1 MLYRKIG
8 KYIKEHLLSNSDKIL
23 IIEGARQI
31 GKSFIIRETGKS
43 VFKNF
48 IEINLAED
56 DNGEQFFKNIRT
68 TESFYLA
75 LSSRAGASL
84 NHYEDTLVFID
95 EIQQYPQFLTLLK
108 FLREEKRYHFIASGS
123 LLGLTL
129 RSTTSIPIGSIIRK
143 PMFQLDFEEFL
154 LANGF
159 GRNALLALNNQF
171 NAHEPLTEELHRHLL
186 GLFRRY
192 LLIGGMPDA
201 VNTYLETHNIVKV
214 REIHNSI
221 LSLYGDDAAK
231 YEKQSQK
238 NLLIRRIYGMIP
250 SQMENKKK
258 RIVAKDI
265 RDRKG
270 DRYAQYQEEFEYLIS
285 AGIALDVQ
293 AITNP
298 TYPLRESSQKNLL
311 KLYLNDV
318 GLLTSQLYHNNIR
331 PVLEDESSVNLGAVY
346 ESVVAQELRSK
357 EHYLFYY
364 DNRKKGEVDFLIDDY
379 ADTGVIPIEV
389 KSGKD
394 YSVHSALNNLLSA
407 SDYRVSQAM
416 VLSNERKIEQKGK
429 ILYMP
434 IYFLLF
440 IGADDKQSYTT
451 F

>member
-159 GRNALLALNNQF
+159 GRSALLALNNQF

-231 YEKQSQK
+231 YEQ
-238 NLLIRRIYGMIP
+238 
-250 SQMENKKK
+250 
-258 RIVAKDI
+258 
-265 RDRKG
+265 
-270 DRYAQYQEEFEYLIS
+270 
-285 AGIALDVQ
+285 
-293 AITNP
+293 
-298 TYPLRESSQKNLL
+298 
-311 KLYLNDV
+311 
-318 GLLTSQLYHNNIR
+318 
-331 PVLEDESSVNLGAVY
+331 
-346 ESVVAQELRSK
+346 
-357 EHYLFYY
+357 
-364 DNRKKGEVDFLIDDY
+364 
-379 ADTGVIPIEV
+379 
-389 KSGKD
+389 
-394 YSVHSALNNLLSA
+394 
-407 SDYRVSQAM
+407 
-416 VLSNERKIEQKGK
+416 
-429 ILYMP
+429 
-434 IYFLLF
+434 
-440 IGADDKQSYTT
+440 
-451 F
+451 